1 MQKEDLVMKKKKVG
15 IYFEVEVDGEIHKLI
30 VSEEELRNVIKNS
43 KIRRD
48 KEEEIILQF
57 ETNGKKTNVA
67 YKMSLINSVLKKAT
81 LTKNIIPTSLDE
93 YLEDLTQKLVQKP
106 IMPIAKREHELEKV
120 WFYISQKVRNNVF
133 LTGEIDVGKTAIA
146 HEIARQISTNECPK
160 EFYEKRVMLLRPD
173 KLLNIK
179 SDRIYENTV
188 RKIMNFL
195 VKNRKSIVLYIDN
208 AFFMITDE
216 LLIMMLY
223 ACIKRYNIPMIATIN
238 SEYFDRYFLE
248 NKNISKYLN
257 EVYVKEPEMKD
268 IKPMIENHLKLFE
281 NRYKVKCTEE
291 AVKFGIYTAC
301 LSESTSYEPG
311 NVISIFEKA
320 FREARRKEKKEVDK
334 ECVLSC
340 YNTYLDNYENTPEE
354 EKRATAYHETG
365 HYIVRVMCKYCRD
378 IKISC
383 VSILPMMWWAGV
395 TMSYLDIKEY
405 AIRSKDYFI
414 DQIAMSLAGRVAE
427 KRIINTNSTGASND
441 LEHVNSY
448 AKAIVMKWGFSDKEN
463 NENRSYDYEDYFL
476 MPESK
481 KELIDKE
488 IQELIDAGMKRA
500 EEIIN
505 ENEGL
510 LKVIAERLMVDEIL
524 TGEELE
530 QICKEYEKGNTTE
543 EVEETIEKDNKDNK
557 GEEIVETPKE
567 TE

>member
-1 MQKEDLVMKKKKVG
+1 MKKKKVG